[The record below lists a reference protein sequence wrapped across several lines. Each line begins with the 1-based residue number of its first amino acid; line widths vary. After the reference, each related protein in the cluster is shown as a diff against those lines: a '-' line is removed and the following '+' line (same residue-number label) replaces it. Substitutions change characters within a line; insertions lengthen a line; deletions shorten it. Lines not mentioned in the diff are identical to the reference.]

1 MLPALS
7 LSFKLL
13 GQKLVDIQ
21 RELAKSRNVI
31 MDGRDIGTVVL
42 HNATLKIFLNAS
54 VEERAKRRM
63 QERNQD
69 LANKEDLAAT
79 ILEIKE
85 RDYMDST
92 SLNKPLKES

>member
-1 MLPALS
+1 
-7 LSFKLL
+7 
-13 GQKLVDIQ
+13 
-21 RELAKSRNVI
+21 
-31 MDGRDIGTVVL
+31 RDIGTVVL

-92 SLNKPLKES
+92 RSISPLRKAEDAIEIDTSSMSIPEVIDKIISLCAKRGISME